1 MRLSRPDEND
11 PNKRRH
17 FEISIDSPFN
27 ILSCRATQANTSLPA
42 YSSRGPGNSPA
53 EEYECGCPGAAL
65 RRRNT
70 PPSQHLPSLNNLTP
84 NNSST
89 PSVDTDTTPSPPT
102 RSWTNNSGG
111 IALPTQAHVH
121 DPSAGATRPHDPN
134 QGASR
139 PMHLLR
145 APSFNPPPFD
155 EDEAPPPLVTPPP
168 NYENIV
174 SGNSQNALADYFARL
189 ADELGDEDDQGDR
202 GRVDLPLTPGGRVNR
217 SMDAR
222 RDWLPLGGAAAT
234 AVVASAA
241 PTSPSAVHVDIA

>member
-42 YSSRGPGNSPA
+42 YSWGGTGISAA

-70 PPSQHLPSLNNLTP
+70 PPGHPLPPLNNLTQ

-89 PSVDTDTTPSPPT
+89 ASVDTDTAPHSPT
-102 RSWTNNSGG
+102 RSWTSNSGG
-111 IALPTQAHVH
+111 ITLPTQAHVH
-121 DPSAGATRPHDPN
+121 DPSSGPTRLHDPN
-134 QGASR
+134 QGAPR

-189 ADELGDEDDQGDR
+189 ADELGDEEDQGDR

-234 AVVASAA
+234 VVSAPDV
-241 PTSPSAVHVDIA
+241 PTS

>member
-42 YSSRGPGNSPA
+42 YSSGTTAPGSTD
-53 EEYECGCPGAAL
+53 EYECGCPGAAM
-65 RRRNT
+65 RRRHT
-70 PPSQHLPSLNNLTP
+70 PPNISALSTLGPA
-84 NNSST
+84 NSSSASLDNAAH
-89 PSVDTDTTPSPPT
+89 PAPPA

-111 IALPTQAHVH
+111 LTMPTQAHVH
-121 DPSAGATRPHDPN
+121 NDPN
-134 QGASR
+134 SGPPR

-145 APSFNPPPFD
+145 NPSFNPPPF
-155 EDEAPPPLVTPPP
+155 EDDDPPPPLVTPPP

-174 SGNSQNALADYFARL
+174 TGGSSDVLADYFARL
-189 ADELGDEDDQGDR
+189 ANEMGEDEDLGDR
-202 GRVDLPLTPGGRVNR
+202 GRVDIPLTPGARVNR

-222 RDWLPLGGAAAT
+222 RDWLPIGGA
-234 AVVASAA
+234 VASAEPVDPIQLRSPQPPA
-241 PTSPSAVHVDIA
+241 RSSIPT